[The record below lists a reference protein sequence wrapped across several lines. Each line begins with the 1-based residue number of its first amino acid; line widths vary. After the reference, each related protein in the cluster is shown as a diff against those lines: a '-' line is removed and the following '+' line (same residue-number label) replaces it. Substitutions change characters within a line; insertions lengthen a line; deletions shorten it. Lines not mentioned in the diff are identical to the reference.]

1 MIPIRL
7 DCTHEACVKMPDSPK
22 IVTTEHVNS

>member
-7 DCTHEACVKMPDSPK
+7 DCTQAIRKIPDSPK